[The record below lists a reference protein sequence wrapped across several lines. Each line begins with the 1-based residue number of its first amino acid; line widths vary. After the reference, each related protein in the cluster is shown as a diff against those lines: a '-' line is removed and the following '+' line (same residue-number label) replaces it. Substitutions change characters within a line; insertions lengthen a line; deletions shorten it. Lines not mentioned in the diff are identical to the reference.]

1 MTDEGY
7 EFQVSVLEELLA
19 EADLTYPEFVFLL
32 VDLLKAHATSSIGAD
47 RDSFELVDLMTPP
60 EHDETIYLINR
71 LTCGICEL
79 ENYTN

>member
-7 EFQVSVLEELLA
+7 EFQVSVLEELMA
-19 EADLTYPEFVFLL
+19 EGGLTYPEFIFML
-32 VDLLKAHATSSIGAD
+32 VDLLKCHALGSANEDWDAI
-47 RDSFELVDLMTPP
+47 EVIDLKTPP